1 MMKDRNTRLFTTYGI
16 FGEIL
21 IIIGLYV
28 IPTSVLLLT
37 IVGFISLLCMI
48 LDRC

>member
-1 MMKDRNTRLFTTYGI
+1 MKDRNTQWWTAYGV

-37 IVGFISLLCMI
+37 IVGFISLLYMI

>member
-1 MMKDRNTRLFTTYGI
+1 MKDRNTRWWTSYGV
-16 FGEIL
+16 FGELL
-21 IIIGLYV
+21 IVIGLYV

-37 IVGFISLLCMI
+37 IVGFIFLLSMI

>member
-1 MMKDRNTRLFTTYGI
+1 MMKDRNTRLFTAYGV